1 MVSVLITASLRKRFS
16 SKSTSRPLI
25 RVIAFH
31 FVSLD
36 VATTGCRLQLRYQG
50 IDKEDRLCPLCSNHQ
65 IGDEFHYLFECPSM
79 TDERHMYLKPYF
91 HRTPNTLKMEQ
102 LLNCDNRDL
111 SNLAKFCKII
121 MKKFD

>member
-1 MVSVLITASLRKRFS
+1 MTRVIYMLN
-16 SKSTSRPLI
+16 RPLI
-25 RVIAFH
+25 RVIASPLSMFRCGNH
-31 FVSLD
+31 RLPI
-36 VATTGCRLQLRYQG
+36 ATGRYQG